1 MKLELNRIE
10 NNGKVMPKWVL
21 DKAIILAQ
29 ASVDDWTRN
38 ELEAYAFDRL
48 TDEIAV
54 RLLGVEDE

>member
-1 MKLELNRIE
+1 M
-10 NNGKVMPKWVL
+10 V
-21 DKAIILAQ
+21 ILAQ